1 MTPHMYCKNVAAYC
15 LEGQGDFGSIGMI
28 IIRHL
33 IAGITAP
40 ITLLSESPTP
50 TIHNMV
56 ASIFSANNNLLTECA

>member
-15 LEGQGDFGSIGMI
+15 LEGQGDFVSIGMI

-33 IAGITAP
+33 IARITAP

-50 TIHNMV
+50 NHTQYGSFH
-56 ASIFSANNNLLTECA
+56 LLCQ